1 VSKPKQIHLP
11 RGWWKKIESQ
21 QAEMDLQLVDI
32 EDEMQHFERLE
43 QRRLAE
49 HRRRERKEAAAAAAA
64 QRAADRQERK
74 RRMEQEQLL
83 AAAQRAA
90 DLQEQTRRMEQDRL
104 LAAEQARK
112 EKAAREER
120 VRRAFDDLE
129 RLMEDFAHSTGKDYF
144 VEVFARACVFRR
156 VPILAF
162 IRHAGGSEASRS
174 YITELGSVEGVTRH
188 VWEVTLPKIS
198 LAIRY
203 TQEKYTPQQNPRT
216 AATICL
222 YCRWGDS
229 DWTPVDTPHDLLK
242 VAGSG
247 GSPRSGLVYQ
257 AMLGAVGLHSA
268 ILQDQM
274 IEYLQARHAQ
284 AEEPAENS

>member
-1 VSKPKQIHLP
+1 MSKPKQIHLP

-49 HRRRERKEAAAAAAA
+49 SRRLARKEAAKAADNARRRERAARERKEAAAAAAA
-64 QRAADRQERK
+64 QQ
-74 RRMEQEQLL
+74 
-83 AAAQRAA
+83 AA
-90 DLQEQTRRMEQDRL
+90 DLQEQTRRMEQERL

-120 VRRAFDDLE
+120 VQRLFDDLD
-129 RLMEDFAHSTGKDYF
+129 RAMEKFARSTGKDYF

-156 VPILAF
+156 VPIVAF

-174 YITELGSVEGVTRH
+174 YTTELGSVEGVTRH

-229 DWTPVDTPHDLLK
+229 DWRPVDTPHDLLK

-268 ILQDQM
+268 TLQDQM

-284 AEEPAENS
+284 AGGAAENS

>member
-1 VSKPKQIHLP
+1 MSKPKQIHLP

-49 HRRRERKEAAAAAAA
+49 RRRLARREAAKAADNARRR
-64 QRAADRQERK
+64 QRAAQER
-74 RRMEQEQLL
+74 LL

-90 DLQEQTRRMEQDRL
+90 DLQELTRTMEQERL

-112 EKAAREER
+112 ERAAREER
-120 VRRAFDDLE
+120 VRRAFDDVD
-129 RLMEDFAHSTGKDYF
+129 RLMEDFAHSTAKDYF

-174 YITELGSVEGVTRH
+174 YTTELGSVEGVTRH

-274 IEYLQARHAQ
+274 IEYLQARRVQ
-284 AEEPAENS
+284 AGEPAENS

>member
-1 VSKPKQIHLP
+1 MSKPKQIHLP

-49 HRRRERKEAAAAAAA
+49 RRRLARREAAKAKRRERAARERKEAAAAAAA
-64 QRAADRQERK
+64 QQAAE
-74 RRMEQEQLL
+74 
-83 AAAQRAA
+83 
-90 DLQEQTRRMEQDRL
+90 LQEQTRRMEQLRL

-112 EKAAREER
+112 EMAAREER
-120 VRRAFDDLE
+120 MRRAFDDLD

-144 VEVFARACVFRR
+144 VEVLARACVFRR

-174 YITELGSVEGVTRH
+174 YTTELGSVEGVTRH

-284 AEEPAENS
+284 AGEPAENS

>member
-1 VSKPKQIHLP
+1 MSKPKQIHLP

-120 VRRAFDDLE
+120 VQRMFDDLE
-129 RLMEDFAHSTGKDYF
+129 RLMEDFAHSTGKEYF
-144 VEVFARACVFRR
+144 AELFARACVFRR
-156 VPILAF
+156 VPIVAF
-162 IRHAGGSEASRS
+162 IRHAGGSQASRS
-174 YITELGSVEGVTRH
+174 YTTELGSVEGVTRH

-198 LAIRY
+198 MAIRY
-203 TQEKYTPQQNPRT
+203 TQEKYTPEQNPRV

-222 YCRWGDS
+222 YCRRGDD
-229 DWTPVDTPHDLLK
+229 DWQSMNTPHELLK

-247 GSPRSGLVYQ
+247 GKSRNGLVFQ
-257 AMLGAVGLHSA
+257 AMLGAAGMRVYA
-268 ILQDQM
+268 LQAQI
-274 IEYLQARHAQ
+274 IEYLKAKQRQAK
-284 AEEPAENS
+284 EPEENS

>member
-1 VSKPKQIHLP
+1 MSKPKQIHLP

-49 HRRRERKEAAAAAAA
+49 RRRLARKEAAKAAYNARRRERAARERQEAAAAAAA
-64 QRAADRQERK
+64 QQ
-74 RRMEQEQLL
+74 
-83 AAAQRAA
+83 AA
-90 DLQEQTRRMEQDRL
+90 DLRERTRRMAQIRL
-104 LAAEQARK
+104 LAGEQARK
-112 EKAAREER
+112 EKAAREDR
-120 VRRAFDDLE
+120 VRRSFDDLE
-129 RLMEDFAHSTGKDYF
+129 QLIEDLAHSTGKDYF

-156 VPILAF
+156 VPIVAF

-174 YITELGSVEGVTRH
+174 YTTELGSVEGVTRH

-229 DWTPVDTPHDLLK
+229 DWRPVDTPHDLLK

-257 AMLGAVGLHSA
+257 AMLGAVGLHSDT
-268 ILQDQM
+268 LQDQM
-274 IEYLQARHAQ
+274 IEYLQAKHAE
-284 AEEPAENS
+284 AGEPAENS

>member
-1 VSKPKQIHLP
+1 VSKPEQIHLP

-49 HRRRERKEAAAAAAA
+49 RRRLARREAAKAANNVRRRERAARERKEAAAAAAA
-64 QRAADRQERK
+64 QQ
-74 RRMEQEQLL
+74 
-83 AAAQRAA
+83 AA
-90 DLQEQTRRMEQDRL
+90 DLQEQTRRMEQERL

-120 VRRAFDDLE
+120 VQRLFDDLD
-129 RLMEDFAHSTGKDYF
+129 RAMEKFARSTGKDYF

-156 VPILAF
+156 VPIVAF

-174 YITELGSVEGVTRH
+174 YTTELGSVEGVTRH

-229 DWTPVDTPHDLLK
+229 DWRPVDTPHDLLK

-268 ILQDQM
+268 TLQDQM

-284 AEEPAENS
+284 AGEPAENS

>member
-1 VSKPKQIHLP
+1 MSKPKQIHLP
-11 RGWWKKIESQ
+11 RGWWKKIENQ

-49 HRRRERKEAAAAAAA
+49 RRRLARKEAAA

-112 EKAAREER
+112 EMAAREKR
-120 VRRAFDDLE
+120 VLRAFDNLE

-156 VPILAF
+156 VPIVAF
-162 IRHAGGSEASRS
+162 I
-174 YITELGSVEGVTRH
+174 
-188 VWEVTLPKIS
+188 
-198 LAIRY
+198 
-203 TQEKYTPQQNPRT
+203 
-216 AATICL
+216 
-222 YCRWGDS
+222 
-229 DWTPVDTPHDLLK
+229 
-242 VAGSG
+242 
-247 GSPRSGLVYQ
+247 
-257 AMLGAVGLHSA
+257 
-268 ILQDQM
+268 
-274 IEYLQARHAQ
+274 
-284 AEEPAENS
+284 

>member
-49 HRRRERKEAAAAAAA
+49 RRRLARREAAKAKRRERAARERKEAAAAAAA
-64 QRAADRQERK
+64 QQAAE
-74 RRMEQEQLL
+74 
-83 AAAQRAA
+83 
-90 DLQEQTRRMEQDRL
+90 LQEQTRRMEQLRL

-120 VRRAFDDLE
+120 VQRMFDDLE
-129 RLMEDFAHSTGKDYF
+129 RLMEDFAHSTGKEYF
-144 VEVFARACVFRR
+144 AELFARACVFRR
-156 VPILAF
+156 VPIVAF
-162 IRHAGGSEASRS
+162 IRHAGGSQASRS
-174 YITELGSVEGVTRH
+174 YTTELGSVEGVTRH
-188 VWEVTLPKIS
+188 VWDVTLPKIS
-198 LAIRY
+198 MAIRY
-203 TQEKYTPQQNPRT
+203 TQEKYTPEQNPRV

-222 YCRWGDS
+222 YCRRGDD
-229 DWTPVDTPHDLLK
+229 DWQSMNTPHELLK

-247 GSPRSGLVYQ
+247 GKSRNGLVFQ
-257 AMLGAVGLHSA
+257 AMLGAAGMRVYA
-268 ILQDQM
+268 LQAQI
-274 IEYLQARHAQ
+274 IEYLKAKQRQAK
-284 AEEPAENS
+284 EPEENS

>member
-1 VSKPKQIHLP
+1 MSKPEQIHLP

-49 HRRRERKEAAAAAAA
+49 RRRLARREAAKAANNVRRRERAARERKEAAAAAAA
-64 QRAADRQERK
+64 QQ
-74 RRMEQEQLL
+74 
-83 AAAQRAA
+83 AA

-120 VRRAFDDLE
+120 VQRLFDDLD
-129 RLMEDFAHSTGKDYF
+129 RAMEKFARSTGKDYF

-156 VPILAF
+156 VPIVAF

-174 YITELGSVEGVTRH
+174 YTTELGSVEGVTRH

-229 DWTPVDTPHDLLK
+229 DWRPVDTPHDLLK

-268 ILQDQM
+268 TLQDQM

-284 AEEPAENS
+284 AGEPAENS

>member
-1 VSKPKQIHLP
+1 MSKPKQIHLP

-49 HRRRERKEAAAAAAA
+49 RRRLARKEAAKAADNARRRERAA
-64 QRAADRQERK
+64 QER
-74 RRMEQEQLL
+74 LL

-90 DLQEQTRRMEQDRL
+90 DLQEQTRRMEQERL

-112 EKAAREER
+112 EKAARQER

-156 VPILAF
+156 VPVLAF

-174 YITELGSVEGVTRH
+174 YTTELGSVEGVTRH

-229 DWTPVDTPHDLLK
+229 DWRPVDTPHDLLK

-247 GSPRSGLVYQ
+247 GSSRSGLVYQ

-284 AEEPAENS
+284 AGEPAENS

>member
-1 VSKPKQIHLP
+1 MSKPKQIHLP

-49 HRRRERKEAAAAAAA
+49 RRRLARKEAAKAADNARRRERAARERKEAAAA
-64 QRAADRQERK
+64 
-74 RRMEQEQLL
+74 

-90 DLQEQTRRMEQDRL
+90 DLQEQTRRMEQERL

-120 VRRAFDDLE
+120 VQRLFDDLD
-129 RLMEDFAHSTGKDYF
+129 RAMEDFAHSTGKDYF

-156 VPILAF
+156 VPIVAF

-174 YITELGSVEGVTRH
+174 YTTELGSVEGVTRH

-274 IEYLQARHAQ
+274 IEYLQAKHAE
-284 AEEPAENS
+284 AGEPAENS

>member
-1 VSKPKQIHLP
+1 MSKPKQIHLP

-49 HRRRERKEAAAAAAA
+49 SRRRERKEAAAAAAA

-112 EKAAREER
+112 EMAAREKR
-120 VRRAFDDLE
+120 VLRAFDNLE

-156 VPILAF
+156 VPIVAF

-174 YITELGSVEGVTRH
+174 YTTELGSVEGVTRH

-222 YCRWGDS
+222 YCRSGRN
-229 DWTPVDTPHDLLK
+229 DWEPVDTPHDLLK

-257 AMLGAVGLHSA
+257 AMLGAVGLHSVT
-268 ILQDQM
+268 LQEQM

-284 AEEPAENS
+284 TGEQAENS